1 MTTAFYYQKKN
12 KYLLM
17 KNNNKNIILLVL
29 LVNFYAK
36 SQTYRYIY
44 DVEYKKDSTSNITT
58 KENFLLDIGK
68 QEVLYYT
75 KDFFIAD
82 SLVNGNIPF
91 PKDMQLNTST
101 IISHKI
107 GNNDYDEY
115 DLLENTILKLQEK
128 ASQNW
133 KLVNEKKQIKDLI
146 LQKATTN
153 WGGRNWTAWFAA
165 EIPFQEGPYK
175 FQGLP
180 GLIVEIYDDKNNY
193 RFELV
198 KSENITKPIENDF
211 ITMSREMSIA
221 LNWDKYSTTKLK
233 FYESP
238 VDFIKNAIGDTK
250 NEEFFLNDGTKV
262 NSHNIREIN
271 AQLRNRIKKY
281 NNPINLD
288 KSIIY

>member
-1 MTTAFYYQKKN
+1 
-12 KYLLM
+12 M
-17 KNNNKNIILLVL
+17 KNNNNKKIFLLVL

-44 DVEYKKDSTSNITT
+44 DVEYKKDSISNITT

-82 SLVNGNIPF
+82 SLVKGNIPF
-91 PKDMQLNTST
+91 PKDLQLNTSA

-107 GNNDYDEY
+107 GENYYDEY

-128 ASQNW
+128 DSQNW
-133 KLVNEKKQIKDLI
+133 KLINERKQIKDLI
-146 LQKATTN
+146 LQKATTK
-153 WGGRNWTAWFAA
+153 WGGRNWIAWFAT

-175 FQGLP
+175 FHGLP

-198 KSENITKPIENDF
+198 KSENICKPFENQF
-211 ITMSREMSIA
+211 ITMSREMSIP
-221 LNWDKYSTTKLK
+221 LNWDKYNITKLK

-238 VDFIKNAIGDTK
+238 VNFIKNAIGDSK

-262 NSHNIREIN
+262 NSQNMREIN
-271 AQLRNRIKKY
+271 TQLRNRIKKY

-288 KSIIY
+288 KAIIY